1 MQARTSRLF
10 YCSLLL
16 LMLSLLGG
24 ICFARSMPER
34 RVPLNDELGL
44 LDDGMAL
51 EVKRLSQ
58 LLYRDFKS
66 EMAVLIIRSTDG
78 VNANDYALRV
88 FNHWTLGQAGV
99 DNGMLILFAIDDR
112 RVEIMPGTRYK
123 SHFSSSFCTN
133 LLTRYVVPEMKA
145 GRPAQGVLMAAR
157 EVAAEIRRIEE
168 SDSAGTSAP
177 GEAQPGGINAGSSQ
191 GSKDHGSSSSSGSG
205 SSNYSSSGSGGSGS
219 SGSSSSSGSSKYSSG
234 SSGSSSS
241 SSGSSGSSGY
251 SGYSNPFNSP
261 ILRIILYVL
270 MAIWVAGGIFY
281 FVRAFNHGHLLMS
294 PWLFIILMLL
304 SGFIIAFVA
313 SKSFDIVENTLD
325 QVFSGAGGASLIG
338 FLWCFSHICPR
349 CNKYMS
355 VHNRTLH
362 YATYY
367 SSGLGERTEHCDNC
381 GHHRVSTYTISRKTR
396 SSSSSSSGSRSSGGR
411 SSGGG
416 GGASW

>member
-16 LMLSLLGG
+16 LLLSLLGD
-24 ICFARSMPER
+24 ICYARSMPVR
-34 RVPLNDELGL
+34 RVPLNDEIGL
-44 LDDGMAL
+44 LDDGMAG

-88 FNHWTLGQAGV
+88 FNHWTLGQAGI
-99 DNGMLILFAIDDR
+99 DNGMLIMFAIDDR

-123 SHFSSSFCTN
+123 SRFTSSFCN
-133 LLTRYVVPEMKA
+133 SLLTRHVVPEMKA

-168 SDSAGTSAP
+168 NGSSSSSAP
-177 GEAQPGGINAGSSQ
+177 GEASSGVSKSGSSQ
-191 GSKDHGSSSSSGSG
+191 SSKNYSSSSSTGSSGNSRSSTGSSATSGSG
-205 SSNYSSSGSGGSGS
+205 SYSGSNYSS
-219 SGSSSSSGSSKYSSG
+219 
-234 SSGSSSS
+234 
-241 SSGSSGSSGY
+241 
-251 SGYSNPFNSP
+251 PFKSP
-261 ILRIILYVL
+261 MLRIVLYVL
-270 MAIWVAGGIFY
+270 MALWVAGGIFY

-313 SKSFDIVENTLD
+313 SKSFDLVENTLD

-338 FLWCFSHICPR
+338 FLFCFSHICPR
-349 CNKYMS
+349 CNKYMN
-355 VHNRTLH
+355 VHTRTLH
-362 YATYY
+362 HATYY
-367 SSGLGERTEHCDNC
+367 SSGMGEKTEHCDNC
-381 GHHRVSTYTISRKTR
+381 GYHRVSTYTISRKTR
-396 SSSSSSSGSRSSGGR
+396 SRSSSSSSSGGGGGR